1 MAARVNS
8 NGDAWL
14 TQSRSG
20 FALPLLLLAAALSA
34 GLIFYAID
42 NWLLAGGFAST
53 VLKIGRAHV

>member
-34 GLIFYAID
+34 G
-42 NWLLAGGFAST
+42 
-53 VLKIGRAHV
+53 